1 MDFYKNKYI
10 SKIFDHNRIGQFM
23 RYLLIG
29 GTCAIL
35 DLLLLYIFVNYLH
48 IWYLYAATASFITIL
63 LFGYLGMKYFSFR
76 NYENNH
82 RKQLTTFIIVA
93 LTGLALNIAF
103 MFLFVSLMNLWYI
116 LASIMTKFIVLI
128 WNFLANKKI
137 TFVHINH

>member
-1 MDFYKNKYI
+1 M
-10 SKIFDHNRIGQFM
+10 GQFM
-23 RYLLIG
+23 RYLVIG
-29 GTCAIL
+29 GACAIL
-35 DLLLLYIFVNYLH
+35 DLLLLYTFVDYLH
-48 IWYLYAATASFITIL
+48 IWYLYAATVSFTIVIVL
-63 LFGYLGMKYFSFR
+63 GYFGQKYFSFR

-103 MFLFVSLMNLWYI
+103 MFLFVSLMNLWYV